1 MAPLLTAP
9 GAENLLVGLIAL
21 VLAALI
27 ARRIWRGQRD
37 GRLPIRRTY
46 LTREESR
53 AKFAVLLA
61 LHALTLVLLLLIA
74 ADLLLGLGLRNAL

>member
-1 MAPLLTAP
+1 MSGP
-9 GAENLLVGLIAL
+9 GTEDVLVGLVAL
-21 VLAALI
+21 ALAALVANKI
-27 ARRIWRGQRD
+27 RVGLRD

-46 LTREESR
+46 LTRQESR
-53 AKFAVLLA
+53 SKFAVLLA